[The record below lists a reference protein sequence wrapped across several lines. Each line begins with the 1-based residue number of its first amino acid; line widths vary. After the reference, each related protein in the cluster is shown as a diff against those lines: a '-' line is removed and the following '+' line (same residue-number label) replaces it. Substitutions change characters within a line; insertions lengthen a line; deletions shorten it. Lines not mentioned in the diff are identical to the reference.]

1 MYEKMI
7 FSIPAA
13 MHNAKDLRAVFA
25 AHPELRF
32 VSLVGL
38 DIYGR
43 DTDEKIP
50 AEELLKDPEGFIR
63 KGVQTD
69 GSSVLLPGIADI
81 SNAKVDMI
89 PDPDVNWYV
98 DYNLRNI
105 DDETGL
111 PVGTVRIPAYLVHN
125 DVNSVGSRIILEK
138 AVDRF
143 KKELPRLIAENPY
156 ILEDLPFD
164 SADDIEEI
172 TLTAAT
178 ELEFYVKTPHNVADR
193 EKMHTSQELKEQY
206 WKRTMGP
213 VRTALEQTIRL
224 LNCYGFEVEMGH
236 KEVGGIQS
244 ELMKGG
250 DFDHIMEQLEIDWRF
265 TDPMQAADND
275 NIIRYIV
282 RDVFRNNGLDVSF
295 MAKPVED
302 VAGSGKHTHMG
313 AAARL
318 RDGRLVNLFSTLRP
332 ETEYMNPIGFGA
344 LMGILRNYEIM
355 NPMINCTNDAFGR
368 LKPGY
373 EAPICIACSLG
384 RSVSF
389 PSRNRSVLIGLI
401 RSAGSPMATHF
412 ELRSPNP
419 KSNTYLVLA
428 SGLMAMLDGIRAALT
443 AHKTSADLERSVSKP
458 YGAEDFYLE
467 KDRIYRA
474 ENNIFKDYGPE
485 ERERYFGKAPATVW
499 ENLSA
504 FDSCPEKLSVLTDG
518 GVMTMQDIASYKAA
532 ATDQWEMELH
542 DRIVPSLVA
551 RARACVKVHEE
562 GSDLDQLRWANIS
575 KEIGL
580 LAKDSLS
587 FTSLL
592 TELNRS
598 IESGDFDK
606 ASELQTEAQERVNA
620 LEKNYSEYLRNI
632 V

>member
-206 WKRTMGP
+206 WKR
-213 VRTALEQTIRL
+213 
-224 LNCYGFEVEMGH
+224 
-236 KEVGGIQS
+236 S
-244 ELMKGG
+244 
-250 DFDHIMEQLEIDWRF
+250 
-265 TDPMQAADND
+265 
-275 NIIRYIV
+275 
-282 RDVFRNNGLDVSF
+282 
-295 MAKPVED
+295 
-302 VAGSGKHTHMG
+302 
-313 AAARL
+313 
-318 RDGRLVNLFSTLRP
+318 
-332 ETEYMNPIGFGA
+332 
-344 LMGILRNYEIM
+344 
-355 NPMINCTNDAFGR
+355 
-368 LKPGY
+368 
-373 EAPICIACSLG
+373 
-384 RSVSF
+384 
-389 PSRNRSVLIGLI
+389 
-401 RSAGSPMATHF
+401 
-412 ELRSPNP
+412 
-419 KSNTYLVLA
+419 
-428 SGLMAMLDGIRAALT
+428 
-443 AHKTSADLERSVSKP
+443 
-458 YGAEDFYLE
+458 
-467 KDRIYRA
+467 
-474 ENNIFKDYGPE
+474 
-485 ERERYFGKAPATVW
+485 
-499 ENLSA
+499 
-504 FDSCPEKLSVLTDG
+504 
-518 GVMTMQDIASYKAA
+518 
-532 ATDQWEMELH
+532 
-542 DRIVPSLVA
+542 
-551 RARACVKVHEE
+551 
-562 GSDLDQLRWANIS
+562 RWAIR
-575 KEIGL
+575 
-580 LAKDSLS
+580 
-587 FTSLL
+587 
-592 TELNRS
+592 RS
-598 IESGDFDK
+598 E
-606 ASELQTEAQERVNA
+606 AS
-620 LEKNYSEYLRNI
+620 SPSS
-632 V
+632 